1 MTPSLDHHH
10 SDHQP
15 ESSAQLTSEAAEDL
29 GRLVARV
36 VESVRSVLY
45 ADENTVQLAVGCLL
59 AQGHLLV
66 EDLPGLGK
74 TTLAK
79 ALSQSLGLDFHRV
92 QFTADLLPADIT
104 GAMVLDRSLGEP
116 VFRPGPIFTNLLMAD
131 ELNRASARSQSAL
144 LEAMEER
151 QVTMDGQS
159 LALPWPFMVV
169 ATQNPYDAA
178 GTSPLP
184 HGQRDRF
191 LLRLSLGYPS
201 RSQEDQLV
209 ARDLSAAVGPLAAAL
224 DRAELESLMAGV
236 SAVHLSSAARGYI
249 LDLVAATRAHPG
261 VAVGASPRASL
272 ALRRASAALA
282 LAAGRNF
289 VTPSDMQRAIGP
301 SLGHRLILN
310 PGSERAGTGT
320 DEVISDIVHQVPLPG
335 PATLAGERV
344 GG

>member
-1 MTPSLDHHH
+1 MTAIVSEEQGP
-10 SDHQP
+10 P
-15 ESSAQLTSEAAEDL
+15 AQLTVEAAGEL
-29 GRLVARV
+29 GLLFAKV
-36 VESVRSVLY
+36 VSSVRTVLY
-45 ADENTVQLAVGCLL
+45 ADEHTVQLATGCLL

-104 GAMVLDRSLGEP
+104 GAMILDRSRGEP

-151 QVTMDGQS
+151 QVSMDGQTM
-159 LALPWPFMVV
+159 ALPRPFMVL

-201 RSQEDQLV
+201 RSEEDQLI
-209 ARDLSAAVGPLAAAL
+209 ARADEADAAVPLAPAL
-224 DRAELESLMAGV
+224 SRADLDALMGGV
-236 SAVHLSSAARGYI
+236 SAVHVSAAARGYV
-249 LDLVAATRAHPG
+249 LDLVLATRSHPS

-272 ALRRASAALA
+272 ALRRVSKALA
-282 LAAGRNF
+282 LAAGRHF
-289 VTPSDMQRAIGP
+289 VTPGDIQRAIGP

-310 PGSERAGTGT
+310 PGSEQAGTGI
-320 DEVISDIVHQVPLPG
+320 DEVIADIVHQVPLPE
-335 PATLAGERV
+335 AVAGAGWRT